1 MARCMLIDSKLPK
14 NLWTYAVMTAAY
26 VRNRCFN
33 PRLQKTGFEAFT
45 GNKPSLSHMH
55 IFGTVCYAYVQM
67 KKKLDVRSTKG
78 VFVGYDKGSPAYL
91 VYFPETG
98 KIKRVRCVK
107 FSRAVA
113 VENCVNSPEKPDAAC
128 ADVDECVM
136 PGLVGIPD
144 VNGKESDEN
153 EEGTETK
160 VVNHNVEVES
170 DRRYPKRVNV
180 KLPNKF
186 NDYVVGNDVDK
197 LPDDA
202 LLYTIDY
209 CYRLVDVP
217 HTFHQATHCEES
229 VHWQNA
235 MENEMEALK
244 QNDTYELTCLPQGRE
259 AVGGRWVNA
268 AKLGHNNEEKFKAR
282 YVAKGYSQLPGIDY
296 QETFSPTARIT
307 SIRMLAQ
314 LVVQHN
320 LTIHQMDVKSAYLN
334 APIDCEIYV
343 QQPEGFVVR
352 GDDGEKWVWKLKKS
366 LYGLKQSGRN
376 WNNLLHGNLMDQGF
390 SQSLADPCLY
400 TRHGVDEMTVV
411 VVWVDDIIIA
421 SSDVTTLRDV
431 KQSLSQQF
439 DMHDLGELSWFLG
452 IQFTCGDDFV
462 KIDQT
467 KYVEK
472 ILSKFGMSDCKPRQ
486 TPCEMKIVDDHSE
499 KADGELY
506 RKIVGSLIYVMTA
519 TRPDLC
525 FAVTKLSQHM
535 SDPSAAHF
543 TMAKHVLR
551 YLKGTADQS
560 LVFKGS
566 NNHLGLVGHCDA
578 DWANSPDRRS
588 ITGYAFQL
596 AETGPMISWKSKKQ
610 QTIALST
617 CEAEYMAITAAS
629 QEAKFLMQL
638 LSDMTGRTPEGSYTL
653 HCDNQ
658 GAIALAK
665 NPVQHQRSKHI
676 DIKYHY
682 IRSEIQA
689 GSLNL
694 VYVPTEQNIAD
705 VFTKPVTRARLQAF
719 TQILT
724 GKH

>member
-1 MARCMLIDSKLPK
+1 
-14 NLWTYAVMTAAY
+14 
-26 VRNRCFN
+26 
-33 PRLQKTGFEAFT
+33 
-45 GNKPSLSHMH
+45 
-55 IFGTVCYAYVQM
+55 
-67 KKKLDVRSTKG
+67 
-78 VFVGYDKGSPAYL
+78 
-91 VYFPETG
+91 
-98 KIKRVRCVK
+98 
-107 FSRAVA
+107 
-113 VENCVNSPEKPDAAC
+113 
-128 ADVDECVM
+128 
-136 PGLVGIPD
+136 
-144 VNGKESDEN
+144 
-153 EEGTETK
+153 
-160 VVNHNVEVES
+160 
-170 DRRYPKRVNV
+170 
-180 KLPNKF
+180 
-186 NDYVVGNDVDK
+186 
-197 LPDDA
+197 
-202 LLYTIDY
+202 
-209 CYRLVDVP
+209 
-217 HTFHQATHCEES
+217 
-229 VHWQNA
+229 
-235 MENEMEALK
+235 
-244 QNDTYELTCLPQGRE
+244 
-259 AVGGRWVNA
+259 
-268 AKLGHNNEEKFKAR
+268 
-282 YVAKGYSQLPGIDY
+282 
-296 QETFSPTARIT
+296 
-307 SIRMLAQ
+307 
-314 LVVQHN
+314 
-320 LTIHQMDVKSAYLN
+320 
-334 APIDCEIYV
+334 
-343 QQPEGFVVR
+343 
-352 GDDGEKWVWKLKKS
+352 
-366 LYGLKQSGRN
+366 
-376 WNNLLHGNLMDQGF
+376 
-390 SQSLADPCLY
+390 
-400 TRHGVDEMTVV
+400 MTVV

-421 SSDVTTLRDV
+421 SSDVTTLRVV

-519 TRPDLC
+519 TRPNLC

-566 NNHLGLVGHCDA
+566 NNHLGLVAHCDA
-578 DWANSPDRRS
+578 DWANFPDRRS

-596 AETGPMISWKSKKQ
+596 AETGLMISWKSKKQ
-610 QTIALST
+610 QTIA
-617 CEAEYMAITAAS
+617 AAS

-665 NPVQHQRSKHI
+665 KPVQHQRSKHI